1 MTNLTDRMRFNAS
14 TGIPDFTNS
23 KLLNKAADRIEQL
36 EAALRAVIVRCEEGD
51 KKSDWLPTIANIARA
66 ALDQSSSTSCSGC
79 AGITHTH
86 TCGDPAKQPQL
97 ESSPRTASEMHED
110 TFKYLP

>member
-1 MTNLTDRMRFNAS
+1 MTIDWQMEADRANRLYAGAS
-14 TGIPDFTNS
+14 R
-23 KLLNKAADRIEQL
+23 RIEQL

-51 KKSDWLPTIANIARA
+51 KKSDWLPTISNISRA
-66 ALDQSSSTSCSGC
+66 ALDQSSRASCSGC

-97 ESSPRTASEMHED
+97 DSSPPARQEND
-110 TFKYLP
+110 DVFKGFRGNNEA